1 VYEHVLAALTADKT
15 IAFSIVKPL
24 YCSCFHGVA
33 RFLFVRYALCPSQ
46 NYIRQ
51 VTLSRELLKLQSQ
64 TLQDC
69 TSDIHRF
76 AKLFRPSRTNRL
88 ILNGL
93 RVAFPRVETFTD
105 SRHHEGMRLPRFR
118 ILLVL
123 FLLSSLAFADIID
136 DVRTALAQRNS
147 AAAASELQTY
157 RSQHGV
163 DAAYLEAL
171 SWTAR
176 AALDAN
182 DLQQADSAAK
192 ETETLARQLLRKQ
205 SLDAEPHLSTA
216 LGAAIEV
223 EARVLAAHGQN
234 AQAAALLRRALATY
248 GNTSISPRLHKNLN
262 LLSLTKLPA
271 PPLSTSEYLGTRPV
285 PLDQLK
291 GSPVLLFFWAHWC
304 GDCKYEGPII
314 SRLSSEF
321 APKGLTILAPTQLY
335 GYAAKGEDAKPKDE
349 IAYIGQVWQHFYP
362 GLQSIPVPISKANFT
377 NYGAST
383 TPTLVLVDRKGRVA
397 LYHPGLMEYDDLRS
411 AIEKTLSN

>member
-1 VYEHVLAALTADKT
+1 MH
-15 IAFSIVKPL
+15 
-24 YCSCFHGVA
+24 HGYM
-33 RFLFVRYALCPSQ
+33 RFLG
-46 NYIRQ
+46 I
-51 VTLSRELLKLQSQ
+51 
-64 TLQDC
+64 
-69 TSDIHRF
+69 
-76 AKLFRPSRTNRL
+76 
-88 ILNGL
+88 
-93 RVAFPRVETFTD
+93 
-105 SRHHEGMRLPRFR
+105 
-118 ILLVL
+118 L
-123 FLLSSLAFADIID
+123 FLLSSLAAADIVD

-147 AAAASELQTY
+147 AAANSELQTY
-157 RSQHGV
+157 RAQHGV
-163 DAAYLEAL
+163 DAVYLEAL

-176 AALDAN
+176 AALNAN

-192 ETETLARQLLRKQ
+192 QTETLARQLLQKRP
-205 SLDAEPHLSTA
+205 LDAEPHLPIA

-223 EARVLAAHGQN
+223 EAKVLAAHGQT
-234 AQAAALLRRALATY
+234 AQAAALLRRALVTY

-262 LLSLTKLPA
+262 LLSLTTLPA
-271 PPLSTSEYLGTRPV
+271 PPLTTSEYLGTRPA
-285 PLDQLK
+285 PLSQLK

-314 SRLSSEF
+314 SRLGAEF

-362 GLQSIPVPISKANFT
+362 GLQSVPVPISKANFT

-383 TPTLVLVDRKGRVA
+383 TPTLVLVDRKGHVA

>member
-1 VYEHVLAALTADKT
+1 
-15 IAFSIVKPL
+15 
-24 YCSCFHGVA
+24 
-33 RFLFVRYALCPSQ
+33 
-46 NYIRQ
+46 
-51 VTLSRELLKLQSQ
+51 
-64 TLQDC
+64 
-69 TSDIHRF
+69 
-76 AKLFRPSRTNRL
+76 
-88 ILNGL
+88 
-93 RVAFPRVETFTD
+93 
-105 SRHHEGMRLPRFR
+105 MRLPRLA
-118 ILLVL
+118 ILLS
-123 FLLSSLAFADIID
+123 LSSVAFADIVD

-147 AAAASELQTY
+147 PAADSELQTY
-157 RSQHGV
+157 RAQHGV

-192 ETETLARQLLRKQ
+192 QTETLARQLLRKR
-205 SLDAEPHLSTA
+205 SLDAEPHLPIA

-223 EARVLAAHGQN
+223 EAKVLAAHGQN
-234 AQAAALLRRALATY
+234 AQATELLRRALATY

-271 PPLSTSEYLGTRPV
+271 PPLTTSEYLGTRPT
-285 PLDQLK
+285 PLSQLK

-335 GYAAKGEDAKPKDE
+335 GYAAKGEDAQPKDE

-362 GLQSIPVPISKANFT
+362 GLQSVPVPISKANFT